1 MQNQHSQTK
10 AGTKI
15 CEQIES
21 SEVKSIVKSNQLV
34 IIEMQK
40 EEEIEE
46 KEFYNIYQNL
56 LQNNIIVENFQKEK
70 QKIEFRIKKSEQNK
84 VQELLDS
91 SYPNYLLRQKEI
103 EKLSIVGYG
112 ITQDNTVLNRAI
124 KILQK
129 HNIQITDMNLT
140 QSKIEIIVKKIENT
154 IIEELHEKLIK

>member
-40 EEEIEE
+40 VEE